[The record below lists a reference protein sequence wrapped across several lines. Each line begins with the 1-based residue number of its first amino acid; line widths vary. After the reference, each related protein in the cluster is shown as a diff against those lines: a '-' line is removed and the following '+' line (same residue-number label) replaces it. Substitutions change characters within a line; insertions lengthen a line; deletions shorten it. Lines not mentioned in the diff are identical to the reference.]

1 MKLKISIT
9 LGLLVFSLSMFAQ
22 QDWSKLSPKQKVKL
36 GKKEQKA
43 AKKDPEYLKLMDE
56 ALILFQ
62 NKEFEKAKE
71 KYAVAHE
78 RRPDNVYPM
87 VMLDDIEIAMILPE
101 DEPKQEELAFE
112 EVLIDVDIE
121 EEILEKRAEPY
132 QEEDMKEEQIGLIA
146 SPIAEPEV
154 IDVPED
160 FEKAI
165 SQAEKPLRQTEL
177 GSPAVQVQKEYLN
190 DGVYRESLKEGS
202 ATIDQ
207 VTIVVKGVSTVYRKV
222 NHSWG
227 AVYYFKNEDPIFDT
241 EWDKLISEIE
251 KD

>member
-22 QDWSKLSPKQKVKL
+22 QDWSKLSPKQKIKL
-36 GKKEQKA
+36 AKKEQKA
-43 AKKDPEYLKLMDE
+43 AKKDPEYLIIMDE

-62 NKEFEKAKE
+62 NREFEKAKE
-71 KYAVAHE
+71 KYAIAHE

-87 VMLDDIEIAMILPE
+87 VMLDDIEIAMTLPVE
-101 DEPKQEELAFE
+101 EQKQEEQVPE
-112 EVLIDVDIE
+112 EIVIDVD
-121 EEILEKRAEPY
+121 EEIIEKRIEQY
-132 QEEDMKEEQIGLIA
+132 QVEEMKEEQIEVIA
-146 SPIAEPEV
+146 SPIIEPEA
-154 IDVPED
+154 IDLPED
-160 FEKAI
+160 PEIAI
-165 SQAEKPLRQTEL
+165 SKAEKPVRQAEL
-177 GSPAVQVQKEYLN
+177 VAPVVQAQKEYLN

-222 NHSWG
+222 SHSWG